1 MRKIES
7 LSSASHLAKTAL
19 FAQWAPHALQGFQ
32 ALAASAFAPGALSVK
47 EKELIAFGCAHVLRC
62 PYCIDYHHGL
72 ATRAGATR
80 TELVEALWVGVSV
93 AANGPL
99 AHAAIAM
106 RLLNGETPDAY
117 YQAGGDPV
125 ERAALASVLP
135 APMQAFDALQNTTF
149 AAGALSAHF
158 KTLIAVACAHNL
170 RCAFSIERYVT
181 QALAQSQA
189 RAAIAEA
196 IFIAV
201 EMAAGACFGHAGL
214 AAALME

>member
-19 FAQWAPHALQGFQ
+19 FAQWAPQALQGFQ

-106 RLLNGETPDAY
+106 RLLNRETPDTY
-117 YQAGGDPV
+117 YEAGGNPV
-125 ERAALASVLP
+125 ERAALASALP

-181 QALAQSQA
+181 QALAQDHA